1 MNNSAYSTVP
11 CNQHIHEL
19 KIFIFTPPQLTWL
32 FFPSLCSCHSFLLA
46 KFRER
51 ETQSKKWLP
60 ALNRS
65 NFLWAEKAFEFASST
80 HRQLQYNI
88 AGQNMSTRHQHGWIK
103 ACTGSFK
110 TGHMNMEWN
119 WNSLPRSNSTGNCS
133 IAFHS
138 HFFAGIRRASFSK
151 PGKHFKPE
159 AIETLRGLSHKIDPK
174 GDKTVVPAPLPIF
187 PIVLGIETLHIG
199 IYPVGPSILH

>member
-119 WNSLPRSNSTGNCS
+119 WNSPSKLDIIIWSGTGTPYLDQIPRATV
-133 IAFHS
+133 
-138 HFFAGIRRASFSK
+138 
-151 PGKHFKPE
+151 P
-159 AIETLRGLSHKIDPK
+159 LLS
-174 GDKTVVPAPLPIF
+174 
-187 PIVLGIETLHIG
+187 IG
-199 IYPVGPSILH
+199 ISLQALDEPASVNLASTLNLKLLKPSEGSLTRLTQKVIKLLCQLLSQYFPLFWG

>member
-65 NFLWAEKAFEFASST
+65 NFLWAEKAFN
-80 HRQLQYNI
+80 LQVPPIDNFNI
-88 AGQNMSTRHQHGWIK
+88 ILQ
-103 ACTGSFK
+103 
-110 TGHMNMEWN
+110 
-119 WNSLPRSNSTGNCS
+119 
-133 IAFHS
+133 
-138 HFFAGIRRASFSK
+138 
-151 PGKHFKPE
+151 
-159 AIETLRGLSHKIDPK
+159 
-174 GDKTVVPAPLPIF
+174 DKTCPQGISMVGLKHALVPSKLDIWIWSGTGTPYLDQIPLATVPLLSIHISLQALDEPASVNLASTLNLKLLKPSEGSLTRLTQKVIKLLCQLLSQYF
-187 PIVLGIETLHIG
+187 PLFWG
-199 IYPVGPSILH
+199 